1 MSRQN
6 VELVQQIL
14 PPSGTE
20 LTTLMRDDSAW
31 AALRHTIEPF
41 FEPSCGFAWVAWGQR
56 LEYTGLDGLRAGWLN
71 WFEPWSSYRSEVEEI
86 IDAGDRVLVLVRDHA
101 RRPGSDAEVELIG
114 GGVSLVRGGKLAAID
129 FYASRAEAG
138 EAAGVSRRDA
148 RGGTV

>member
-1 MSRQN
+1 
-6 VELVQQIL
+6 
-14 PPSGTE
+14 
-20 LTTLMRDDSAW
+20 
-31 AALRHTIEPF
+31 
-41 FEPSCGFAWVAWGQR
+41 
-56 LEYTGLDGLRAGWLN
+56 
-71 WFEPWSSYRSEVEEI
+71 VEEI

-114 GGVSLVRGGKLAAID
+114 GGVCLVRGGKLAAID